1 MSRETHRELKM
12 GNHFSQFRQ
21 RNRLKVIKKTKPNKT
36 KQPRI
41 LGEPRDHRQ
50 LESLPIKFSHIAG
63 VSGREVV
70 G

>member
-21 RNRLKVIKKTKPNKT
+21 RNRLKVIKKNKT

-63 VSGREVV
+63 VSGKEVV

>member
-1 MSRETHRELKM
+1 MSRETHRELQM

-21 RNRLKVIKKTKPNKT
+21 RNRLKVIKKTNKQT

-41 LGEPRDHRQ
+41 LGEPKDHRQ
-50 LESLPIKFSHIAG
+50 LEYLPIKFSHIAG

>member
-21 RNRLKVIKKTKPNKT
+21 KQAQSDKKNKT